1 MPPHESAP
9 APLPDDDTA
18 PARALHIGHRRIWLA
33 YDGYTEPDALV
44 VYLELGKRDTLDVA
58 LTLNL
63 LLSLCLEVEGA
74 ARGTVVRHPQSGQ
87 VIYRFRYTLDDDP
100 EATGLLDA
108 IATLTAELDE
118 GVEPGAY

>member
-1 MPPHESAP
+1 MPPDETSSA
-9 APLPDDDTA
+9 LPDDDTA
-18 PARALHIGHRRIWLA
+18 HARALHIGSRRIWLA
-33 YDGYTEPDALV
+33 YDGYAEPDALV
-44 VYLELGKRDTLDVA
+44 VYLELGTRELLDVA

-87 VIYRFRYTLDDDP
+87 IIYRFRYTLDDDP
-100 EATGLLDA
+100 EAAGLLDA

-118 GVEPGAY
+118 GVDRSMY

>member
-1 MPPHESAP
+1 MPPDQSSP
-9 APLPDDDTA
+9 SPLPDDDTA
-18 PARALHIGHRRIWLA
+18 TARALHIGTRRVWLA

-44 VYLELGKRDTLDVA
+44 VYLELGTRDMLDVA

-87 VIYRFRYTLDDDP
+87 IIYRFRYTLDDDP

-118 GVEPGAY
+118 GVDRSTY